1 METSLAPQ
9 ASRAMSDGTKAW
21 YQPGCQDS
29 EASFLSIIHDLRS
42 SYGAG
47 KVLTGSCS
55 LSASISRLLPSG
67 SGYSARGALLPFRDA
82 ALRSTQTTRK
92 AFTEL

>member
-1 METSLAPQ
+1 
-9 ASRAMSDGTKAW
+9 MSDGPKAW
-21 YQPGCQDS
+21 YQPGCQGS
-29 EASFLSIIHDLRS
+29 EASFPSIIQGLRS

-55 LSASISRLLPSG
+55 LSASISRLLPSR
-67 SGYSARGALLPFRDA
+67 SGHSAGGALLPFRDA
-82 ALRSTQTTRK
+82 ALRRAQTTHK